1 MENRRP
7 HTHLR
12 ILWRAVSALE
22 SAALATAATFAAI
35 LWLGIALPGLPLL
48 PGLGSG
54 RDRNLAISLD
64 SALLGIQDQT
74 GRPDAA
80 GRQTR
85 LLSLLLPARNP
96 LSDGLASRRLDGRPS
111 NEPIVVA
118 LPAPVSAT
126 PAAAPPETPSHRADP
141 ADLASASVPD
151 APPAPAPPAPGPQA
165 PQQSPPPA
173 PGRPQPLPPTPAQPP
188 ATPADP
194 PSADPSEP
202 PAAPP
207 PPVDGDPVPGDGGP
221 AGSTP
226 PADPGTTPGN
236 GNGQGAGNANGNGG
250 GDDSGHGNGTERN

>member
-7 HTHLR
+7 HTYLR

-80 GRQTR
+80 GRQAR

-96 LSDGLASRRLDGRPS
+96 LSDGLASQIGRAS
-111 NEPIVVA
+111 CRERVW
-118 LPAPVSAT
+118 VS
-126 PAAAPPETPSHRADP
+126 
-141 ADLASASVPD
+141 
-151 APPAPAPPAPGPQA
+151 
-165 PQQSPPPA
+165 
-173 PGRPQPLPPTPAQPP
+173 
-188 ATPADP
+188 
-194 PSADPSEP
+194 
-202 PAAPP
+202 
-207 PPVDGDPVPGDGGP
+207 
-221 AGSTP
+221 
-226 PADPGTTPGN
+226 
-236 GNGQGAGNANGNGG
+236 
-250 GDDSGHGNGTERN
+250 

>member
-80 GRQTR
+80 GRQAR
-85 LLSLLLPARNP
+85 LFSLLLPARNP

-118 LPAPVSAT
+118 LPAPVSAR

-151 APPAPAPPAPGPQA
+151 APPAPPAPAPGPQA

-236 GNGQGAGNANGNGG
+236 GNGNGQGAGNANGNG
-250 GDDSGHGNGTERN
+250 NGYGQAEPNKGK